1 MASKLEISSGE
12 FSGRYEYASM
22 GQVRDSPLETEQIMT
37 PKKITLF
44 ISAFV
49 AGLFLAGCER
59 QQISQINSDPG
70 LFMHQEVVVAGR
82 VTQSIGAFG
91 RGIYQVDDGTG
102 VIWVYSTSR
111 GVPSKGAKVG
121 VKGRVLPTMTFLGI
135 NYATIIQETDRR
147 HAN

>member
-1 MASKLEISSGE
+1 
-12 FSGRYEYASM
+12 
-22 GQVRDSPLETEQIMT
+22 MT
-37 PKKITLF
+37 PKKIVIF

-49 AGLFLAGCER
+49 AALILVGCER
-59 QQISQINSDPG
+59 QDISQINSDPG
-70 LFMHQEVVVAGR
+70 RFMHQEVMVAGR
-82 VTQSIGAFG
+82 VTQAIGALG

-102 VIWVYSTSR
+102 VIWVYSNGR

-121 VKGRVLPTMTFLGI
+121 VKGRVMPTVTFLGI